1 VFSDSHTVLGI
12 RCATDTNPQ
21 ELPIRDGTSVAL
33 RNADARYHAAFIDM
47 DPLAGLEH
55 VKTATWSIKN
65 TGPEKASPFAQKK
78 LIGKDCPT
86 RPI

>member
-1 VFSDSHTVLGI
+1 
-12 RCATDTNPQ
+12 
-21 ELPIRDGTSVAL
+21 
-33 RNADARYHAAFIDM
+33 M

-78 LIGKDCPT
+78 LIGKDRPT
-86 RPI
+86 RPICSRN